1 MIRFPFA
8 ASLVAFSTLAL
19 VVGCGPEKNNTVTVQ
34 GNVTVDGNPVE
45 QGSITFLSSDGET
58 PTSGGVITGGKYTA
72 EVIPGEKTI
81 MVLGTKVVGQELVLE
96 GVKDSGTRDKLK
108 TTTHPNYNA
117 AHLTPLKAKIEGPME
132 NLDFALTKD
141 GKGS

>member
-1 MIRFPFA
+1 MTRFPFV
-8 ASLVAFSTLAL
+8 ASLIALCAVSL
-19 VVGCGPEKNNTVTVQ
+19 VVGCGAEKNDTVTVQ
-34 GNVTVDGNPVE
+34 GNITVDGKPVE
-45 QGSITFLSSDGET
+45 QGSITFLSADGET
-58 PTSGGVITGGKYTA
+58 PSSGGVIADGTYTA
-72 EVIPGEKTI
+72 EVVPGEKTI
-81 MVLGTKVVGQELVLE
+81 MVLGTKVVGQELILE
-96 GVKDSGTRDKLK
+96 GVKDSGTRDKLQ

>member
-8 ASLVAFSTLAL
+8 ASLVALSAISL
-19 VVGCGPEKNNTVTVQ
+19 VVGCGAEKNDTVTVQ

-45 QGSITFLSSDGET
+45 QGSITFLSADGET
-58 PTSGGVITGGKYTA
+58 PSSGGVIADGKYTA
-72 EVIPGEKTI
+72 EVIPGEKTV
-81 MVLGTKVVGQELVLE
+81 MVLGNKVVGQELILE

-117 AHLTPLKAKIEGPME
+117 AHLTPLKASITGPTE
-132 NLDFALTKD
+132 SLDFALTKD